1 MGIKRK
7 IPAMLLAVSMLHGT
21 AVPVFAVGPFQDVSP
36 DSSYAEAISYAYDNG
51 ITTGTSAST
60 FSPDRLVSSG
70 EMAMMFC
77 RAFFPDKE
85 WTMEDAV
92 AETMRRRDGVVL
104 TPDLYLDSRVTRG
117 WAYKTLLAC
126 AGIPAYGPELYDAGS
141 DVDDRYL
148 PQQTWASAIWR
159 PTRGNISPGRRL
171 PRCCTWWAQD
181 RLIQSFRHPS
191 WRSSILPSRM
201 PIWFPAGNFCRKQ
214 RRSQRSSETNSKR
227 KVDPLLLATRNS
239 PFGTTKM
246 ENPPA
251 GLPYMARRHCLWP
264 MPAAWSMSLG
274 TSFIIM
280 SGHRRRWNSYMR
292 KKQSRQRPFWGSTQ

>member
-181 RLIQSFRHPS
+181 RLI
-191 WRSSILPSRM
+191 
-201 PIWFPAGNFCRKQ
+201 
-214 RRSQRSSETNSKR
+214 
-227 KVDPLLLATRNS
+227 
-239 PFGTTKM
+239 
-246 ENPPA
+246 
-251 GLPYMARRHCLWP
+251 
-264 MPAAWSMSLG
+264 
-274 TSFIIM
+274 
-280 SGHRRRWNSYMR
+280 
-292 KKQSRQRPFWGSTQ
+292 